1 MQVFRMAE
9 LTRAGHVWFPLFE
22 VKKLRSSARSELG
35 KKPCGEATCGTLLPS
50 VTTFAI
56 TTRAGAFRFSP
67 FGTAGRNQ
75 HARNDSNEPHDRKSN
90 FTVCC
95 SVACNFDDGRSGRC
109 ATYNG
114 NDAKGDDAGN
124 HASNHASDD
133 AGRHGGN
140 HAGNHA
146 SDDAGRHGDDAGH
159 ASRRRS
165 NPG

>member
-1 MQVFRMAE
+1 
-9 LTRAGHVWFPLFE
+9 L
-22 VKKLRSSARSELG
+22 
-35 KKPCGEATCGTLLPS
+35 
-50 VTTFAI
+50 AI

-114 NDAKGDDAGN
+114 N
-124 HASNHASDD
+124 ASDSASDNACHRASDD
-133 AGRHGGN
+133 ASDWDNASHRTSDA
-140 HAGNHA
+140 AGDCA
-146 SDDAGRHGDDAGH
+146 SAG
-159 ASRRRS
+159 
-165 NPG
+165 